1 MCLCLRQAPW
11 KLCVLL
17 SSTHRHNVWQ
27 SSRLCLV
34 CKYLHPFLAISSLVF
49 AQREGNRCSVKS
61 FSGRPG
67 RGSCVG
73 RLPGGWGPWCSE
85 AAVLPSAAGHGLS
98 TVLLVICGALCIS
111 SYCLQSRR
119 CSRLGALVFG
129 KWLYSRGKKRAVG
142 KPVCLI
148 SHLSVLS

>member
-1 MCLCLRQAPW
+1 VCCSAAPTGTTSGRAPAFALSVNICILSLPSVAW
-11 KLCVLL
+11 YLL
-17 SSTHRHNVWQ
+17 
-27 SSRLCLV
+27 
-34 CKYLHPFLAISSLVF
+34 
-49 AQREGNRCSVKS
+49 REGNRCSVKS

-73 RLPGGWGPWCSE
+73 RLPGGGGPWCSE